1 MADNDI
7 KKDVSVDGGEV
18 RLEGGTY
25 EVIRNRLQTHST
37 GLQDQ
42 LGKLNVA
49 RKDVFGAVENKLV
62 SSERIS
68 TENNCVPRDM
78 VPLDH
83 HFIFGYNV
91 FVGLRTET
99 VLSDVFAVYKWQDGV
114 FVQDTLSLIEDE
126 RFLADFQNLYK
137 YYRLS
142 TFVKF
147 AVIGHHLFMVFRVGK
162 TVADIKTFKW
172 LIRGEKLE

>member
-7 KKDVSVDGGEV
+7 KKDQAVDSGEV

-37 GLQDQ
+37 GLQDR

-68 TENNCVPRDM
+68 TGNNCVSRA
-78 VPLDH
+78 
-83 HFIFGYNV
+83 GT
-91 FVGLRTET
+91 LR
-99 VLSDVFAVYKWQDGV
+99 
-114 FVQDTLSLIEDE
+114 
-126 RFLADFQNLYK
+126 
-137 YYRLS
+137 
-142 TFVKF
+142 
-147 AVIGHHLFMVFRVGK
+147 
-162 TVADIKTFKW
+162 
-172 LIRGEKLE
+172 

>member
-7 KKDVSVDGGEV
+7 KKDQAVDGGAV

-25 EVIRNRLQTHST
+25 EVIRNRLLTHST
-37 GLQDQ
+37 GLQER
-42 LGKLNVA
+42 LSKLNVA

-99 VLSDVFAVYKWQDGV
+99 VLTDVFAVYKWQDGV
-114 FVQDTLSLIEDE
+114 FVKDTLSLIDDE
-126 RFLADFQNLYK
+126 RFLADFKNLYR
-137 YYRLS
+137 YYRNS

-147 AVIGHHLFMVFRVGK
+147 AVIGPYLFMVYDDHLLFQEIILSL
-162 TVADIKTFKW
+162 T
-172 LIRGEKLE
+172 